1 MISYSTAADNSAPAL
16 NLATFFAGIVIVAFV
31 EGLIPVLSALSL
43 TEKVPK
49 PTRRRIRVGLK
60 TYTRVESSACSRSL
74 GIITTGTCR
83 LSRQLHIFVTGH
95 HVGQVCIRSHTN
107 ITVIGNF
114 RLPFLSESGCKGK
127 CFFLFCQTFRKF
139 FFEKVFSGKPEG

>member
-49 PTRRRIRVGLK
+49 PTRDTLSPAFIALVTEVMK
-60 TYTRVESSACSRSL
+60 ASSA
-74 GIITTGTCR
+74 
-83 LSRQLHIFVTGH
+83 
-95 HVGQVCIRSHTN
+95 
-107 ITVIGNF
+107 
-114 RLPFLSESGCKGK
+114 
-127 CFFLFCQTFRKF
+127 LFEIQQPLR
-139 FFEKVFSGKPEG
+139 